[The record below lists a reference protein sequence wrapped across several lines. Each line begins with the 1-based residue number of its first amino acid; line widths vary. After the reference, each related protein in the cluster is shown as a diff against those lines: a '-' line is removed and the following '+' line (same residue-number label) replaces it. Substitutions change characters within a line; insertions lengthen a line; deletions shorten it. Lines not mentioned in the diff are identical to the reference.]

1 MSQIRLPD
9 NLVQYVTRDLL
20 RRAEIIQLVPDAV
33 REIAP
38 ALLPQHELQAA
49 YPDAALQQW
58 LLTTE
63 AKPAEKKS
71 ILQKLNPF
79 ASNQTVLYVM
89 AEIFSAQNQQAN
101 PAKLVLASFALDVL
115 SAGQSMEWL
124 EHMPAWFAA
133 DGVLLFATLGAGA
146 LPELINQDEQW
157 LTHVSHLPSI
167 MNMGRRLQDLRF
179 GLPVLDVETVR
190 LGYEAPEVMWQ
201 DVLGISPSLQNLT
214 ESEQNHWRE
223 RLYQTFENG
232 LRQLSLEVMY
242 GQVWQPTAEPIAS
255 GVQTISL
262 ESLTASL
269 KNRSTHEGDAG

>member
-20 RRAEIIQLVPDAV
+20 RRAEIIQLAPDEV

-49 YPDAALQQW
+49 YPDVALQQW

-79 ASNQTVLYVM
+79 ASNQTVQHVIP
-89 AEIFSAQNQQAN
+89 ETFSAQNQQAN

-115 SAGQSMEWL
+115 SAGQNMEWL

-133 DGVLLFATLGAGA
+133 EGVLLFATLGAGA

-190 LGYEAPEVMWQ
+190 LGYEAPELMWQ